1 MTKCLELEQKKRISI
16 NEICKILGP
25 FLFEKIEGDRVNEM
39 NVKKENEALKKI
51 IEEMSSKEK
60 SKTSNK

>member
-1 MTKCLELEQKKRISI
+1 M
-16 NEICKILGP
+16 GP